1 MAKDDYDYIVF
12 RILVYL
18 YGCFKRKISFEEA
31 AFEKLLVKGIQEE
44 YLLDVLQLM
53 QKDGLVEGLVFVRA
67 WGGEHVLANRLADM
81 RITAAGIRWLQEND
95 SMRRIRKSLLGGA
108 PGAILE
114 LVRRAF

>member
-44 YLLDVLQLM
+44 YLLM

-114 LVRRAF
+114 LVKLVF